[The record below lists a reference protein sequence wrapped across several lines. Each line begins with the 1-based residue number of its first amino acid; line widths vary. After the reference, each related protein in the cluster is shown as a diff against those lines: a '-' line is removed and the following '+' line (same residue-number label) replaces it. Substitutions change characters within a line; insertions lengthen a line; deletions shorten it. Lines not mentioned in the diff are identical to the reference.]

1 MKERRKGSKRERGK
15 ESEKKGRKRKKK
27 RQAGGRKKSGK
38 QELFSQ
44 NVTKECSLYVLTH
57 FEG

>member
-1 MKERRKGSKRERGK
+1 MKERRKGSKREREK
-15 ESEKKGRKRKKK
+15 ESEKERNRKKK
-27 RQAGGRKKSGK
+27 RQEGGRKKSGK
-38 QELFSQ
+38 QELFFQ